1 MVYGQILH
9 RSGTEE
15 ELINLNV
22 GGFKQKVKQSTLLKF
37 PQTRLG
43 KLLNCESEEDIL
55 GLCDDY
61 NVTDKEYYFDR
72 NPCLFRYVL
81 NFYYTGK
88 LHLMEEL
95 CVFSF
100 SQEIEYWGIT
110 ELSLGSCC
118 SSIYQELKED
128 GIDNDWEQT
137 SDEQQTFDS
146 SFEELSVL
154 DTELEKFEGLWCAE
168 IRKGIWVR
176 LENPGYSISAKLIAI
191 ASLSVVLISIVAMCI
206 HSMPEFQKFDASDK
220 EIEDPAL
227 AVLEIVCIIFFSMEF
242 MLRLIVAPC
251 RRKFFGNPLNTI
263 DFVSIIPFYAT
274 LAIDTVDE
282 ESENLENVGK
292 VVQILRLMRIF
303 RILKLARHSVGLRSL
318 GATLRHSYHE
328 VGLLI
333 LFLSVGISIFSV
345 LVYAVEKEEDES
357 ELKTIPVGSGHRI
370 SGPKTAA
377 GGNNKSLCNDEQ
389 APPGKSEQASPGY
402 DEQASPGG
410 VVYESPG
417 KSVQTSPGY
426 DEQASPGGV
435 VYESPG
441 KSVQTSPG
449 YDEQASPGG
458 VVYESPGKS
467 VQTSP
472 GYDEQASPGGVVYE
486 SPGKS
491 EQTSPS
497 NGKQASPGNGEQ
509 ASPGNGKQA
518 SPGDAKSG
526 RSGPSGGDG
535 RCGPSGGD
543 RSSGPSGGMDVLL
556 AFVMLAS
563 IINAVLEMAG
573 PLPLALETVGLLP
586 LARETAGHFDTKK
599 T

>member
-22 GGFKQKVKQSTLLKF
+22 GGFKKKVKQSTLLRF

-43 KLLNCESEEDIL
+43 KLLNCESEEAIL
-55 GLCDDY
+55 RLCDDY

-72 NPCLFRYVL
+72 NPCMFRYVL

-100 SQEIEYWGIT
+100 SQEIDYWGIT

-128 GIDNDWEQT
+128 GIDIDWEQT

-154 DTELEKFEGLWCAE
+154 DTELEKFEGLCCAD
-168 IRKGIWVR
+168 IRRGIWVR

-227 AVLEIVCIIFFSMEF
+227 AVLEIVCIIFFSIEF
-242 MLRLIVAPC
+242 MVRLIVAPC

-328 VGLLI
+328 MADFHLTLGTICLAIQSRALCSLYTAPAHMAAISHLPIKPQSFPKKLI
-333 LFLSVGISIFSV
+333 IIFLSWVEGWLVLHSSKTIKGPSRNGWAGWSAVDEALATEFPAVKLLLMETTNLCAMTSRHSRAPLCRYSGASPFGAGDSRASPSGAGDSGASPSEAGIANSPP
-345 LVYAVEKEEDES
+345 LAVEVGVTGS
-357 ELKTIPVGSGHRI
+357 LPLSLKTGAALPQSLETTSGV
-370 SGPKTAA
+370 SLLALKTAEA
-377 GGNNKSLCNDEQ
+377 SLPQ
-389 APPGKSEQASPGY
+389 
-402 DEQASPGG
+402 
-410 VVYESPG
+410 
-417 KSVQTSPGY
+417 
-426 DEQASPGGV
+426 
-435 VYESPG
+435 
-441 KSVQTSPG
+441 
-449 YDEQASPGG
+449 
-458 VVYESPGKS
+458 
-467 VQTSP
+467 
-472 GYDEQASPGGVVYE
+472 
-486 SPGKS
+486 
-491 EQTSPS
+491 
-497 NGKQASPGNGEQ
+497 
-509 ASPGNGKQA
+509 
-518 SPGDAKSG
+518 
-526 RSGPSGGDG
+526 
-535 RCGPSGGD
+535 
-543 RSSGPSGGMDVLL
+543 
-556 AFVMLAS
+556 
-563 IINAVLEMAG
+563 
-573 PLPLALETVGLLP
+573 ALETAALVP
-586 LARETAGHFDTKK
+586 PPQTMETAVAPPLLSPGSAARLTWGDSNSFLDMWDGNISISGTWGGN

>member
-1 MVYGQILH
+1 MTSLCFNMVYGQILH

-22 GGFKQKVKQSTLLKF
+22 GGFKQKVKQSTLLRF

-43 KLLNCESEEDIL
+43 KLLNCESEEAIL

-61 NVTDKEYYFDR
+61 NVADQEYYFDR

-88 LHLMEEL
+88 LHIMEEL

-118 SSIYQELKED
+118 GSIYQELKED
-128 GIDNDWEQT
+128 GIDNNWEQK
-137 SDEQQTFDS
+137 SDDKQSFDS
-146 SFEELSVL
+146 SFDALSVL

-168 IRKGIWVR
+168 IRKSIWVR

-191 ASLSVVLISIVAMCI
+191 ASLSVILISIVAMCI

-227 AVLEIVCIIFFSMEF
+227 AVLEIVCIIFFSIEF
-242 MLRLIVAPC
+242 MVRLTVAPC
-251 RRKFFGNPLNTI
+251 RRKFFSNPLNTI

-345 LVYAVEKEEDES
+345 LVHAVEKEEDES
-357 ELKTIPVGSGHRI
+357 ELKNIPISWWWATISMTTVGYGDTYPVTLLGKLIGSVCIICGI
-370 SGPKTAA
+370 LVVALPITIIF
-377 GGNNKSLCNDEQ
+377 NKFSKYYQRQKE
-389 APPGKSEQASPGY
+389 
-402 DEQASPGG
+402 
-410 VVYESPG
+410 
-417 KSVQTSPGY
+417 
-426 DEQASPGGV
+426 
-435 VYESPG
+435 
-441 KSVQTSPG
+441 
-449 YDEQASPGG
+449 
-458 VVYESPGKS
+458 
-467 VQTSP
+467 
-472 GYDEQASPGGVVYE
+472 
-486 SPGKS
+486 
-491 EQTSPS
+491 
-497 NGKQASPGNGEQ
+497 
-509 ASPGNGKQA
+509 
-518 SPGDAKSG
+518 
-526 RSGPSGGDG
+526 
-535 RCGPSGGD
+535 
-543 RSSGPSGGMDVLL
+543 MDVDQCNSEIKDPDPDLPYFNVRDL
-556 AFVMLAS
+556 YARKMHSFITSLSSAS
-563 IINAVLEMAG
+563 SVASDHDDTNASCIQETENVCNTT
-573 PLPLALETVGLLP
+573 ALENG
-586 LARETAGHFDTKK
+586 TAK
-599 T
+599 